1 MHGRYC
7 PPLPLPPVGLHH
19 PKRRYVVFSVRAAFF
34 FLGIALGVCFCRF
47 SYNRSRA
54 GNNQFPYNQYLS
66 GVISD
71 SSSKLWKVRDCH
83 TPWNKNAAAAATLRA
98 DCNLRINSISTL
110 RYAYPK
116 IECGLLAPKRLR
128 PPLING
134 KPLIPA
140 RLMPWENCGRRLNPQ
155 KMDA

>member
-1 MHGRYC
+1 MWFFRSGRRFFW
-7 PPLPLPPVGLHH
+7 GLLWGCA
-19 PKRRYVVFSVRAAFF
+19 FAAFHTTAHAQEITSS
-34 FLGIALGVCFCRF
+34 LIT
-47 SYNRSRA
+47 S
-54 GNNQFPYNQYLS
+54 YLS

-116 IECGLLAPKRLR
+116 LNGGLLAPKRLR

-155 KMDA
+155 KNGRLKSFIPAMFRPSMYLAM

>member
-1 MHGRYC
+1 ML
-7 PPLPLPPVGLHH
+7 LPL
-19 PKRRYVVFSVRAAFF
+19 
-34 FLGIALGVCFCRF
+34 

-54 GNNQFPYNQYLS
+54 GNNQSLITSYLS

-116 IECGLLAPKRLR
+116 IEWRTFGPKTVTAAFDKWKTAYTGTVNALGKLRASVKSSKNGRL
-128 PPLING
+128 
-134 KPLIPA
+134 KSFIPA
-140 RLMPWENCGRRLNPQ
+140 MFRPSMYLAM
-155 KMDA
+155 